1 MKKVKK
7 LSLGFKTVISILIMV
22 VLLSAIEGSIAKIIF
37 DRTINSEY
45 EKNVTN
51 LAETVS
57 VAITRNT
64 ALRLKEKVADVFAA
78 SYNADAGEMDE
89 AEYEAYMSNF
99 AGLLED
105 PDYKELTYQLDT
117 IRVKNDVESVYLI
130 YVDPDVL
137 KTIYIADGS
146 DDPCLPGD
154 FDALYESNMFILD
167 DPDLGFPA
175 YITNTPE
182 YGWLVSAGA
191 PIYDDEGNVF
201 AYSFVDISMNDVKAI
216 ASSFAAILLVTTI
229 VIVLIFSFIYIQ
241 FIRRTVVKPINSL
254 SDAALSYTESENK
267 NVFEKLKIHT
277 GDEIENLSDAMKQME
292 KDIDK
297 YINDITSITAEK
309 ERIGAELNVATQIQ
323 ADMLPRIFPPFPDI
337 DAFDLYASMD
347 PAKEVGGDFYDFFMV
362 DNDHLGLVVA
372 DVSGKGVPAALF
384 MVIAK
389 TLIKNRALTGG
400 TPSEILSYAN
410 EQLCEGNEA
419 ELFVTVWLA
428 ILDIR
433 TGKGV
438 AANAGHE
445 HPALRRADGSFE
457 LVMYKHSPA
466 VATME
471 GMRFREHEFELH
483 PGDTLMCY
491 TDGVTEATNKNNEL
505 FGNDRLLAA
514 LNKDPDADVENIIRN
529 VKDDID
535 AFVGEAPQFDDITML
550 CLKYKAE

>member
-37 DRTINSEY
+37 DKTINEEY

-64 ALRLKEKVADVFAA
+64 ALRLKEKVADIFAV
-78 SYNADAGEMDE
+78 SYTKDMDDAG
-89 AEYEAYMSNF
+89 YEAYISNF
-99 AGLLED
+99 SALLED
-105 PDYKELTYQLDT
+105 PDYKELLYQLDT
-117 IRVKNDVESVYLI
+117 IRIKNDVESVYLI

-146 DDPCLPGD
+146 GDPCVPGD
-154 FDALYESNMFILD
+154 FDDLYESNMFILD
-167 DPDLGFPA
+167 NPDTGFPA
-175 YITNTPE
+175 YITNTQE

-191 PIYDDEGNVF
+191 PIYDDDGNVF

-216 ASSFAAILLVTTI
+216 VAAFAAILLGTT
-229 VIVLIFSFIYIQ
+229 VLIVLVFSLIYIH

-267 NVFEKLKIHT
+267 NVFEKLEIHT

-292 KDIDK
+292 KDIET

-337 DAFDLYASMD
+337 DAFDLYASMN

-362 DNDHLGLVVA
+362 DSDHLGLVVA

-389 TLIKNRALTGG
+389 TLIKNRAITGG

-428 ILDIR
+428 ILNIR
-433 TGKGV
+433 TGKGI

-457 LVMYKHSPA
+457 LVVYKHSPA

-491 TDGVTEATNKNNEL
+491 TDGVTEATNKNDEL

-514 LNKDPDADVENIIRN
+514 LNKDPDANVEDIIKN
-529 VKDDID
+529 VKNDID
-535 AFVGEAPQFDDITML
+535 AFVGDAPQFDDITML
-550 CLKYKAE
+550 CLKYKSE